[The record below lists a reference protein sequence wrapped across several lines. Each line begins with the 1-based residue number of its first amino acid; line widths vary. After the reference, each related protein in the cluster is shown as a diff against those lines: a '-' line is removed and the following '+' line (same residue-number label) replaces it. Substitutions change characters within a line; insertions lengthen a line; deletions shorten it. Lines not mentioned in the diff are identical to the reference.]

1 MSQNIAIL
9 RTQAIKKMKMKRFL
23 CLLAMLAPLFANAQK
38 VEIPKAE
45 IVYGPWIQNVTE
57 DSFTVLFTTST
68 KCLCEVELAP
78 DNGKQWYQEA
88 YPKFYETSSGRRL
101 YSTFHA
107 IKVTGLQ
114 KATSYRYRI
123 VGKPVFDD
131 SSAYALVYGAERAI
145 GGRHTV
151 KTLDYSAPTCRF
163 SMVND
168 MHFDTEKYSKLIGGM
183 DKKKTDFIVLNGDI
197 ISFSNA
203 LDTLLKYTFDPI
215 KEYCGDFPVI
225 FARGN
230 HEGRGAEWYK
240 TNAAFPTS
248 SGEFYYTFRQGPV
261 GFIVLDAGEDKP
273 DSDPE
278 YSGQGAYD
286 QYRAEELEW
295 MKKAIKEPAFADA
308 PVKVCLMHIPTFD
321 DDDAWYS
328 QHWIAQHFT
337 PVLNEAGVKLMLSG
351 HHHRYILAKP
361 GEYGNAYTIVAN
373 NNNERIDFEAGLDGK
388 ITLKFYDKSGALVR
402 TLNID

>member
-1 MSQNIAIL
+1 M
-9 RTQAIKKMKMKRFL
+9 MKRFL
-23 CLLAMLAPLFANAQK
+23 CLLAVLAPVFANAQK
-38 VEIPKAE
+38 IEIPKAG

-57 DSFTVLFTTST
+57 DSFTVLFTTSE

-78 DNGKQWYQEA
+78 DNGIEWYQNE

-101 YSTFHA
+101 YGKFHA

-123 VGKPVFDD
+123 VGKPVIDE

-151 KTLDYSAPTCRF
+151 RTLDYSAPTCRF

-168 MHFDTEKYSKLIGGM
+168 MHFDTEKYSALIGGM
-183 DKKKTDFIVLNGDI
+183 DRKKTDFVVLCGDI
-197 ISFSNA
+197 ISFSDA
-203 LDTLLKYTFDPI
+203 RDTLLKYTFEPI
-215 KEYCGDFPVI
+215 KDVCGDFPVI

-230 HEGRGAEWYK
+230 HEGRGAEWYL
-240 TNAAFPTS
+240 TGEAFPTGT
-248 SGEFYYTFRQGPV
+248 GEFYYTFRQGPV
-261 GFIVLDAGEDKP
+261 AFIVLDAGEDKP

-286 QYRAEELEW
+286 QYRQEELEW
-295 MKKAIKEPAFADA
+295 LKEAVREPSFASA
-308 PVKVCLMHIPTFD
+308 PVKVCLMHIPTLD
-321 DDDAWYS
+321 APDAWYS
-328 QHWIAQHFT
+328 QHWAAQNFT

-361 GEYGNAYTIVAN
+361 GEYGNDYTIIAN
-373 NNNERIDFEAGLDGK
+373 SNKERLDFEAGRDGK
-388 ITLKFYDKSGALVR
+388 ISLKFYDQSGAQTRAL
-402 TLNID
+402 TIE